1 MLKTHVRPCFNSSI
15 SNSSTYSISK
25 KWQCCHLIFILFL
38 SIIFTYSDDY
48 YLNSWYSLSSRQLN
62 NRGFQFIFLKKKIP
76 EYPKGYITRKKIRG
90 SFYFYQQWS
99 EKGVKHSRFINE
111 KELYELNNLIEER
124 KKLQEKLKELYYLS
138 NKSNY
143 VDCILMFKDSPVIDL
158 IIDNDNSLIIK
169 AGTIHNSSLLPIG
182 VNNLNG
188 TLNNNLLSDWWKE
201 RSIPTSRSGVREALE
216 KLYLLNPTS
225 LIIKCHGLSL
235 TDQYWLKEKEIDVS
249 WKDINFFDNDFSEDI
264 GEILFGGE
272 RKDKPINF
280 SSPDS
285 TSIGNLKKRWKII
298 NGKRVLIKGG
308 SNPFRQ
314 EPINEV
320 VASKIMEVLDIDHVN
335 YSIIQE
341 KGYPYSACENFV
353 SKDNELV
360 TAYQINKISKRY
372 NDESVYQY
380 LLRCSRLLG
389 IKNAE
394 INFNKMILVD
404 YLIANED
411 RHLNNFGFI
420 RDVKSLK
427 FIGFAPIFDSG
438 SSFGFDKINEDIKPF
453 NDILCKP
460 FKSTHQEQLTLIKD
474 FSFINIKEL
483 DKIPDIAYQTFKKYK
498 SIYLNEARIVAIIG
512 SLKKRIAYLKDY
524 INSL

>member
-1 MLKTHVRPCFNSSI
+1 M
-15 SNSSTYSISK
+15 K
-25 KWQCCHLIFILFL
+25 KE
-38 SIIFTYSDDY
+38 
-48 YLNSWYSLSSRQLN
+48 YLDQ
-62 NRGFQFIFLKKKIP
+62 IAELKKKIS

-99 EKGVKHSRFINE
+99 EKGVKHSRFISE
-111 KELYELNNLIEER
+111 KELYDLNEQIEER
-124 KKLQEKLKELYYLS
+124 KRLQEKLKELYYFS
-138 NKSNY
+138 DKSNY
-143 VDCILMFKDSPVIDL
+143 VDCVLMFKDNPVVDL
-158 IIDNDNSLIIK
+158 IIDNDSSLIVK
-169 AGTIHNSSLLPIG
+169 VEKVHNSSLLPIG

-188 TLNNNLLSDWWKE
+188 TLNSNLLSDWWKE
-201 RSIPTSRSGVREALE
+201 RSIPVSRSGVREALE
-216 KLYLLNPTS
+216 KLNLLNPTS

-235 TDQYWLKEKEIDVS
+235 TDQYWLKEKEINVS

-280 SSPDS
+280 SSPDN
-285 TSIGNLKKRWKII
+285 TSIGNLKKRWKIV
-298 NGKRVLIKGG
+298 NGKRVLLKGG

-320 VASKIMEVLDIDHVN
+320 VASKIMDILKISHVN
-335 YSIIQE
+335 YSIVIE
-341 KGYPYSACENFV
+341 DGYPYSVCENFV

-394 INFNKMILVD
+394 IDFNKMILVD

-411 RHLNNFGFI
+411 RHFNNFGFI
-420 RDVKSLK
+420 RNIKTLK
-427 FIGFAPIFDSG
+427 FVGFAPIFDSG
-438 SSFGFDKINEDIKPF
+438 SSFGFDKINEDIKTF
-453 NDILCKP
+453 DNILCKP
-460 FKSTHQEQLTLIKD
+460 FKSTHKEQLALIKD
-474 FSFINIKEL
+474 FSFINIKDL
-483 DKIPDIAYQTFKKYK
+483 DKILDIVYKTFKQYE
-498 SIYLNEARIVAIIG
+498 SIYLSEARIVAIVS
-512 SLKKRIAYLKDY
+512 SLKKRIDYLKDY
-524 INSL
+524 INSLN